1 MVYRLTPG
9 GRTVAV
15 PLILGAA
22 QVGLWRIVRR
32 RFPGQP
38 TSHLLVLGTA
48 FLSLGVL
55 GIVAIATGLWRP
67 VWRSSLRATDYDGS
81 LIAGLPTANAPRSAL
96 RETRSRPRAAS
107 RHAEP
112 RRA

>member
-1 MVYRLTPG
+1 
-9 GRTVAV
+9 
-15 PLILGAA
+15 
-22 QVGLWRIVRR
+22 
-32 RFPGQP
+32 
-38 TSHLLVLGTA
+38 
-48 FLSLGVL
+48 VL

-107 RHAEP
+107 STPSLGALDPAQIPIRWHRIA
-112 RRA
+112 R

>member
-1 MVYRLTPG
+1 MGVGRIWSLLLAAWAVALGAMALSLMTDG
-9 GRTVAV
+9 LQVDARGRTVAV

-67 VWRSSLRATDYDGS
+67 V
-81 LIAGLPTANAPRSAL
+81 
-96 RETRSRPRAAS
+96 
-107 RHAEP
+107 
-112 RRA
+112 